1 MAKPV
6 FTFLVDFDGT
16 GAFATDVSSVVVSAD
31 WQLGFSAPFDL
42 MARDNTAQVVVQNGT
57 RNFSPEYASGAY
69 YGNLLPGRAL
79 KITSTY
85 ASVTRT
91 MWVGWI
97 SSYRPSVNVKGDRT
111 CTLAC
116 TGWFERAQ
124 RRESL
129 IPIQLGQTA
138 DAVIAVILDES
149 DILPPGITG
158 RWILGVSTLGVSTY
172 LGAVTDYFN
181 ALDTGDTAFAFAGD
195 WDANTTVYS
204 AVREMVEREGGRFW
218 GSRAGILT
226 FASRTFF
233 PTHTTSVATFAD
245 NMQAMDYIY
254 GDDVSNIITTNYEPR
269 TTGSAGST
277 LATLAKSAAI
287 TGLGSVDI
295 EFRFVAAGVGGTVG
309 ATALVTPV
317 TVTDF
322 SANSQADGSGVNLT
336 SYISVAIVSTTATAA
351 TVRYTNAGSASGFI
365 QAASKLRGT
374 PLTRFDGLA
383 YTATDADSVLAYG
396 RLAYT
401 SPGVQDSLADATTLG
416 DYQLSLRKD
425 PVGRVDSVVWSGWDT
440 AHTADML
447 TLTVGDRIVM
457 TEQQTQANGAW
468 FILGEAHSVSAGA
481 YNVTWV
487 LEDAGTIL
495 YWLLGTATQ
504 SELGQTTILGPL

>member
-31 WQLGFSAPFDL
+31 WQLGMAAPFDL

-57 RNFSPEYASGAY
+57 RNFSPEYVAGAY

-97 SSYRPSVNVKGDRT
+97 ASYRPSVGLTGDRL

-129 IPIQLGQTA
+129 IPIQVGQTA
-138 DAVIAVILDES
+138 DTVIGVILDES
-149 DILPPGITG
+149 DIFPPGLSG
-158 RWILGVSTLGVSTY
+158 RWILNVATLGVNTV
-172 LGAVTDYFN
+172 LGGVSDYFN
-181 ALDTGDTAFAFAGD
+181 ILDTGEITFAFAGD
-195 WDANTTVYS
+195 WLANTSVHS

-218 GSRAGILT
+218 SSRAGILT
-226 FASRTFF
+226 FAPRLWFVTRY
-233 PTHTTSVATFAD
+233 TLAATFSG
-245 NMQAMDYIY
+245 NMQSMGYAY
-254 GDDVSNIITTNYEPR
+254 GDDVSNVVTTNYSPR
-269 TTGSAGST
+269 SAGSPGST

-287 TGLGSVDI
+287 AGLGSVDI
-295 EFRFVAAGVGGTVG
+295 EFRFVASGVGGTVG

-317 TVTDF
+317 TVSDF
-322 SANSQADGSGVNLT
+322 SANSLADGSGVDLT

-374 PLTRFDGLA
+374 PLTRFDALA
-383 YTATDADSVLAYG
+383 YTATDADSVVAYG

-425 PVGRVDSVVWSGWDT
+425 PVGRVDSVVWSGWST
-440 AHTADML
+440 GVTADVL
-447 TLTVGDRIVM
+447 SVTVGDKIAL
-457 TEQQTQANGAW
+457 TEPQTQASGNW
-468 FILGEAHSVSAGA
+468 FVFGEAHSVSANGYTVA
-481 YNVTWV
+481 WV
-487 LEDAGTIL
+487 LEDAGTVV
-495 YWLLGTATQ
+495 YWLLGVANQ
-504 SELGQTTILGPL
+504 SELGQTTFVGPL